1 MNLQMNNLV
10 GKRRMIKNQKKVMKF
25 QRAKSIRKR
34 KSLIIKTKMKFKI
47 NKYNRLKNRINE
59 KIF

>member
-1 MNLQMNNLV
+1 MNNLV